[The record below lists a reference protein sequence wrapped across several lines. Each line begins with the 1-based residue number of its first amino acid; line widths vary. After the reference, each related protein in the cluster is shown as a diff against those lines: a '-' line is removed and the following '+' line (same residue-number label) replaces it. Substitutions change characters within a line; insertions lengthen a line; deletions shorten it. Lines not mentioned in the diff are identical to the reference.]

1 MNWLLNF
8 SMTTPKTV
16 KIKRSYHSESD
27 PANESSR
34 PFRFKQQAVKK
45 WHLIAAYGLIWLAI
59 SAMFAVLYGA
69 EITAET
75 IARNIF
81 PIRIAIVL
89 GALISATL
97 LSILLH
103 LYFRKL
109 KLLEERD
116 RLIAE
121 IRDDSAKIKI
131 LRGLLSVCSYCKK
144 VRNSEG
150 NWEQIEE
157 YITNNSHAEFSHG
170 VCPECMAKLDTEIC
184 SLHVAVPADKNKYAV
199 AQSNG

>member
-1 MNWLLNF
+1 M
-8 SMTTPKTV
+8 S
-16 KIKRSYHSESD
+16 KRRYL
-27 PANESSR
+27 
-34 PFRFKQQAVKK
+34 F
-45 WHLIAAYGLIWLAI
+45 AAYSLIWLAS
-59 SAMFAVLYGA
+59 SAMVIVLYGP

-89 GALISATL
+89 GMLTSAAL

-121 IRDDSAKIKI
+121 IRDDLAQIRT
-131 LRGLLSVCSYCKK
+131 LRGLVPVCSYCKK
-144 VRNSEG
+144 VRNDKG
-150 NWEQIEE
+150 YWEQIEE
-157 YITNNSHAEFSHG
+157 YVANNSHARFSHG
-170 VCPECMAKLDTEIC
+170 ICPECTAKLDTEIC
-184 SLHVAVPADKNKYAV
+184 SLKIMSVVSVDK
-199 AQSNG
+199 